1 VSEVAKDPAAPPAPA
16 APPVPAA
23 TPTAPAATL
32 AALAEPVTP
41 VRRGWI
47 SLLFLANIGLWLG
60 VYAPIQVLLP
70 EQAQDLDRA
79 SKTLLLSVVMG
90 AGALA
95 ALVTNPIAGALSDRT
110 TSRWGRRH
118 PWTVGGAVLG
128 ACGLAI
134 LAAAPDAVVMM
145 AGWFVAQAGLGV
157 MLATLTAALPDRV
170 PAAQRGALGGLIGI
184 SQMLGTVIGALVVT
198 VLVTGLASGYLACG
212 VLVVLGALAFTLF
225 TPDDVLPPG
234 LVPRRTVGDTLRK
247 LWVSPR
253 RYPDFGWA
261 WSMHFLIN
269 LGNALGTLYLLYF
282 LQDGA
287 HYHDPQTGLL
297 ILMAIYGVALAIA
310 GVVCGTA
317 SDRSGKRK
325 RYAISAAAI
334 MAVAA
339 LVLVIS
345 PTWTA
350 ALFAAPLLGLGF
362 GTYWSAAPAVLTQVL
377 PAASDRAKDLGVIN
391 VATALPLVVAP
402 MIAGIVLYTWHS
414 YPALFALSGVATV
427 AGGLAVLRIRSVA

>member
-1 VSEVAKDPAAPPAPA
+1 VLRLTDDQAEP
-16 APPVPAA
+16 
-23 TPTAPAATL
+23 

-41 VRRGWI
+41 VRPGWI

-70 EQAQDLDRA
+70 EQAQHLDRA

-128 ACGLAI
+128 AAGLAI

-157 MLATLTAALPDRV
+157 MLATLTSALPDRV

-184 SQMLGTVIGALVVT
+184 SQMLGTVIGALLVT

-212 VLVVLGALAFTLF
+212 VVVILGALAFAVF
-225 TPDDVLPPG
+225 THDDPLPPG
-234 LVPRRTVGDTLRK
+234 LVARSSVRDTIAG

-261 WSMHFLIN
+261 WTMHFLIN

-297 ILMAIYGVALAIA
+297 ILMAVYGVALAIA

-317 SDRSGKRK
+317 SDRSGHRR
-325 RYAISAAAI
+325 RYAVGASAI

-339 LVLVIS
+339 LLLVIS
-345 PTWTA
+345 PTWHA
-350 ALFAAPLLGLGF
+350 ALVAAPLLGLGF

-377 PAASDRAKDLGVIN
+377 PAASNRAKDLGVIN

-402 MIAGIVLYTWHS
+402 MIAGIVLYTAHS
-414 YPALFALSGVATV
+414 YPALFALAAVSTV
-427 AGGLAVLRIRSVA
+427 AGGLAVLRIRAIH

>member
-1 VSEVAKDPAAPPAPA
+1 VSEFAGPESLQPT
-16 APPVPAA
+16 A
-23 TPTAPAATL
+23 TPTAPASTAGP

-41 VRRGWI
+41 VQGGWVT
-47 SLLFLANIGLWLG
+47 LLFLANIGLWLG

-70 EQAQDLDRA
+70 EQAQHLDRA
-79 SKTLLLSVVMG
+79 SKTLLLSAVMG

-128 ACGLAI
+128 AAGLAI
-134 LAAAPDAVVMM
+134 LAVAPDAVVMM

-157 MLATLTAALPDRV
+157 MLATLTSALPDRV

-184 SQMLGTVIGALVVT
+184 SQMLGTVIGALLVT

-212 VLVVLGALAFTLF
+212 VVVILGALVFALF
-225 TPDDVLPPG
+225 TRDDVLPPG
-234 LVPRRTVGDTLRK
+234 LVARPSVRRTITG

-261 WSMHFLIN
+261 WTMHFLIN

-282 LQDGA
+282 LQDA
-287 HYHDPQTGLL
+287 VHYHDPQTGLL
-297 ILMAIYGVALAIA
+297 ILMAVYGVALIVA
-310 GVVCGTA
+310 GVICGTA
-317 SDRSGKRK
+317 SDRSGHRR
-325 RYAISAAAI
+325 RYVVGASAI

-339 LVLVIS
+339 VLLVIS
-345 PTWTA
+345 PTWGA
-350 ALFAAPLLGLGF
+350 ALVAAPLLGLGF

-377 PAASDRAKDLGVIN
+377 PAASSRAKDLGVIN

-402 MIAGIVLYTWHS
+402 LIAGIVLYAAHS

-427 AGGLAVLRIRSVA
+427 AGGLAVLRIRAIH